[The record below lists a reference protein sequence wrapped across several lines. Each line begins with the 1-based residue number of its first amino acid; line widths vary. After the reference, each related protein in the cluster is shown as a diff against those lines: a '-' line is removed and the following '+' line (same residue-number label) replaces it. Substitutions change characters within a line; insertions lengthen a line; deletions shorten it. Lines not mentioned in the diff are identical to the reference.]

1 MSKESRENILNA
13 AEKEFSLKGYD
24 GARVD
29 KIAEEAGINKALI
42 YYYFNS
48 KKELLKAL
56 YERLIKTG
64 FQAIDFSI
72 LTGGDSPEDE
82 EKRHEI
88 LHSIIHFL
96 ETHHDIIRILFMESL
111 KGNGENML
119 LDLADF
125 YLDEG
130 DGNLFSSFNTE
141 NIKKTPD
148 KNQWMMTEVFTAM
161 MPLIC
166 YVLFKSDIQ
175 KRLSVSIE
183 EMDHYFMK
191 SLEETHFRS
200 HKNLEKNYEAD
211 M

>member
-183 EMDHYFMK
+183 EMDHYFME